1 MARMALA
8 ASSRVATDAG
18 TEIVGLGGTAADAA
32 VVMSIV
38 AMCTEPGVCA
48 PGAGGFVTADLP
60 GSSPVVVDGYMAVP
74 GLGFEGAV
82 ATETVTM
89 EYGGGITTAIGPG
102 SIAVPGAFAALERV
116 SQRFGAI
123 PWKAALALAADMITD
138 GFPMSQACHIYLTDS
153 GVPIFSVDPASRA
166 ALFDGDRLKSVGE
179 TIVFEGL
186 ADSLRHIGEEGVD
199 TLYRGDLARLIVD
212 DLSGRGSSLTRRDL
226 AGYEAVEREPLAV
239 EVGDWTAVSNP
250 PPAIGGVMMLSV
262 VNEVAASDDPLDPAV
277 WATALARCLD
287 NRRAFETAEGSA
299 EAMGVLLRS
308 AGIRSPSTIT
318 VSAVDD
324 SGGAVAATFSSG
336 YGSGVVPVGTGMLM
350 NNSLGEIELVPG
362 GVEALIPGT
371 RMMSNMAPTT
381 CRSGETVVAIGSP
394 GADRITSAIAL
405 TLVRMLIAGD
415 GLAAA
420 IEHPRLHPVEL
431 EPLSLAAERGV
442 SIVADALWYDEPH
455 MFFGG
460 VNGAA
465 LMDGELYAHADSRRV
480 GSAVVV

>member
-1 MARMALA
+1 MALA
-8 ASSRVATDAG
+8 ASSRLATDAG
-18 TEIVGLGGTAADAA
+18 TEIVSMGGTAADAA
-32 VVMSIV
+32 VAMALV

-60 GSSPVVVDGYMAVP
+60 GTKPIVVDGYMGVP
-74 GLGFEGAV
+74 GLGFDGTV
-82 ATETVTM
+82 STENVTM

-102 SIAVPGAFAALERV
+102 SIAVPGGFAALELV
-116 SQRFGAI
+116 SERFGAI
-123 PWKAALALAADMITD
+123 PWRHVLGLAADMVAD
-138 GFPMSQACHIYLTDS
+138 GFPMSQACHTYLSDS
-153 GVPIFSVDPASRA
+153 AVPIFSVDPASKA

-179 TIVFEGL
+179 IVFFDGL
-186 ADSLRHIGEEGVD
+186 AESLRHIGEAGAGTV
-199 TLYRGDLARLIVD
+199 YRGDLARIIVD
-212 DLSGRGSSLTRRDL
+212 DLAARGSSLTGRDM
-226 AGYEAVEREPLAV
+226 AEYQAIQREPLSV
-239 EVGDWTAVSNP
+239 RVGDWTAASNP

-262 VNEVAASDDPLDPAV
+262 VKEVAASDDALNPEV
-277 WATALARCLD
+277 WATALARCLHI
-287 NRRAFETAEGSA
+287 RRVFEVSDQSP
-299 EAMGVLLRS
+299 EAMESLLRS
-308 AGIRSPSTIT
+308 AGMKAPSTIT

-336 YGSGVVPVGTGMLM
+336 YGSGVVPAGTGMLM
-350 NNSLGEIELVPG
+350 NNSIGEVELVPG
-362 GVEALIPGT
+362 GVEALIPGQ

-415 GLAAA
+415 GLKEA
-420 IEHPRLHPVEL
+420 IEHPRLHPVVL
-431 EPLSLAAERGV
+431 DPLALAAERG
-442 SIVADALWYDEPH
+442 IGIARDALWYDEPH

-465 LMDGELYAHADSRRV
+465 LIDGDLYAHADSRRV